1 MAAGNTATI
10 DIATFRAD
18 WQSHLPIRV
27 LCERW
32 TITRDQV
39 TRLKFVWDLPPRH
52 DRRLRAKPERQ
63 PPPSAEEI
71 AASQESL
78 SLAPAIAARVTCVQ
92 VTWDERTRA
101 ERQVLKP
108 TAVQLRP
115 IEVPDEVRDF
125 LDDLNRE
132 AGA

>member
-1 MAAGNTATI
+1 M
-10 DIATFRAD
+10 
-18 WQSHLPIRV
+18 
-27 LCERW
+27 
-32 TITRDQV
+32 
-39 TRLKFVWDLPPRH
+39 TRLPLSLLWLPA
-52 DRRLRAKPERQ
+52 L
-63 PPPSAEEI
+63 
-71 AASQESL
+71 
-78 SLAPAIAARVTCVQ
+78 LAPAIAARVTCVQ